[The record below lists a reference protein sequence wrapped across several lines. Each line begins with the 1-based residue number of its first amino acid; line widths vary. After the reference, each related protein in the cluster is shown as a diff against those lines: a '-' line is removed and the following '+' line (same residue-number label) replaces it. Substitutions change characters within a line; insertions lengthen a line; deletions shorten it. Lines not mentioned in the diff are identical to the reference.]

1 MIKKSRFPKDN
12 DPRLIG
18 IYFEEYTKSVLMK
31 KGFGFLAHSFKA
43 HPYEIDLIMTDD
55 TDIVFVEVKARL
67 ASDRIKP
74 EFAVDKEKMK
84 NVFFAAARFI
94 AEMNDMGIDPAA
106 FGYRFDMAAIEHR
119 KDGQVTDFRYHK
131 AYYEVEEKDLIQYAQ
146 RYNSLSTTKIKN

>member
-1 MIKKSRFPKDN
+1 MAKKMNFPKNN

-18 IYFEEYTKSVLMK
+18 IYYEEYTKSVLMK
-31 KGFGFLAHSFKA
+31 RGFGFLAHSFKA
-43 HPYEIDLIMTDD
+43 HPYEIDLIMADN

-94 AEMNDMGIDPAA
+94 AQMEESGIDPTA
-106 FGYRFDMAAIEHR
+106 FGYRFDMAAIEHSD
-119 KDGQVTDFRYHK
+119 DGQVTAFRYHQN
-131 AYYEVEEKDLIQYAQ
+131 YYETERSELLRYAK
-146 RYNSLSTTKIKN
+146 RYGYASQNKKR